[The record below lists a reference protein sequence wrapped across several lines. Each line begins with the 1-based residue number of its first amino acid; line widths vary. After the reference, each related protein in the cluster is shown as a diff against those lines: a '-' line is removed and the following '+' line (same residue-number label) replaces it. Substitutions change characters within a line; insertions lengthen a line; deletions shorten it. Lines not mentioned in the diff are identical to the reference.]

1 MLNPEEIQEFL
12 AESEH
17 EDTLLVIEINMGND
31 DIVLSANNDR
41 NDFEDEYLVLA
52 KDCRNRGFAFEVYEY
67 LEHVKQEGTEIMVI
81 ADTM

>member
-1 MLNPEEIQEFL
+1 MVNNAEIKEFL

-52 KDCRNRGFAFEVYEY
+52 KDCTNRGFAFEVYEY
-67 LEHVKQEGTEIMVI
+67 LKHVKQADTEIMI
-81 ADTM
+81 ITDTM